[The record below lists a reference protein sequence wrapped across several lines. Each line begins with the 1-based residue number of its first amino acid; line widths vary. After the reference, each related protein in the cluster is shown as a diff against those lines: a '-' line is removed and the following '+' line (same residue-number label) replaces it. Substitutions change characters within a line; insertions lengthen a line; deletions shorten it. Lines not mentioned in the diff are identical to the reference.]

1 MKILHTSDWHL
12 GRTFH
17 GTSLHDVSERFIDE
31 LIATVTE
38 ENIDAVLISGDVYDN
53 ATPSTETIQLLNRA
67 LTGLVAAGAQV
78 IFSSGNHDSPRRLG
92 FGAELFATAG
102 VHIMTRCEQAWQ
114 HPVILSKD
122 GVRVGVYAIPYLNP
136 RYHGPILGA
145 EPTHA
150 GVLGAVTERIRENI
164 AELCKEGGLDY
175 SIVLAHAFITRAP
188 AAREQEDTGGEQAAL
203 TEPARSDSERD
214 ISIGGVDAAPASL
227 FDGIDYTAGVFLLG
241 REPC

>member
-31 LIATVTE
+31 LIATVAE

-67 LTGLVAAGAQV
+67 LTGLVAVGAQV

-102 VHIMTRCEQAWQ
+102 VHIID
-114 HPVILSKD
+114 PV
-122 GVRVGVYAIPYLNP
+122 
-136 RYHGPILGA
+136 
-145 EPTHA
+145 
-150 GVLGAVTERIRENI
+150 
-164 AELCKEGGLDY
+164 
-175 SIVLAHAFITRAP
+175 
-188 AAREQEDTGGEQAAL
+188 
-203 TEPARSDSERD
+203 
-214 ISIGGVDAAPASL
+214 
-227 FDGIDYTAGVFLLG
+227 
-241 REPC
+241 